1 MVTNA
6 LKGSKCA
13 TPLHHHQ
20 VKPLIQD
27 SVDPC
32 FHVVCA
38 KFWLQNLNFAAEIDS
53 SEQATFLQSCV
64 QLWWATVHC
73 SLGFLIIAARCD
85 TQYFFSCCCS
95 LSASS
100 WVTVTVFILVFVV
113 TLMIR
118 NTVEPCVK
126 EMKWII
132 LASSVFCICKC
143 LVYCFFV
150 CIALGGGVMTS
161 CLSACLVIVFYC
173 ASFPI
178 LHSPFFHLFFL

>member
-1 MVTNA
+1 MLSCSLCQILT
-6 LKGSKCA
+6 SKSQFCCRNR
-13 TPLHHHQ
+13 
-20 VKPLIQD
+20 LIRTG
-27 SVDPC
+27 
-32 FHVVCA
+32 
-38 KFWLQNLNFAAEIDS
+38 NI
-53 SEQATFLQSCV
+53 LQSCV
-64 QLWWATVHC
+64 QLWWARVHC

-85 TQYFFSCCCS
+85 TQYFLSCCCS

-150 CIALGGGVMTS
+150 CIALGGGCYDFLFV
-161 CLSACLVIVFYC
+161 CLSCHCFLLCLIPYTT
-173 ASFPI
+173 
-178 LHSPFFHLFFL
+178 